1 MRSYNLR
8 DLTNIAQ
15 YNKFNRDTLEKA
27 LRLSEILKLFNENEE
42 FKGKY
47 VLKGG
52 TAINLCLFDFPRL
65 SVDID
70 MNFNSNSSKEEMLK
84 MRELHRKL
92 ISAFVSLD
100 GYTID
105 SKSRFTFTLD
115 SYLLKYTNAAG
126 SRDNIKIELNYSNRV
141 QILEPVNYELSS
153 KIIDNK
159 SVLALNKIELYGS
172 KIAALIGRTTARDVF
187 DVFQLINHKILLDN
201 ELEMLKKSSIFYL
214 SMSNEFQPFGD
225 LLNQFKKNLENMSF
239 SAVKRNL
246 IPLLHVGETIDMD
259 VFKQSVSQF
268 IQTLFELTETE
279 QKYID
284 LFNAG
289 EFNPELLF
297 DKAIADRLKEHPM
310 VLWKM
315 TNHNNKNNN

>member
-1 MRSYNLR
+1 MRNYNLR

-15 YNKFNRDTLEKA
+15 YNKFNRDTLEKVF
-27 LRLSEILKLFNENEE
+27 RLSELLKLFNENEE
-42 FKGKY
+42 LKGKY

-70 MNFNSNSSKEEMLK
+70 MNFNSNSSKEEMLE

-92 ISAFVSLD
+92 ISAFVALD

-105 SKSRFTFTLD
+105 PKSRFTFTLD

-126 SRDNIKIELNYSNRV
+126 SRDNIKIELNYSNRI
-141 QILEPVNYELSS
+141 QILEPVNYILSS
-153 KIIDNK
+153 QIIKNE
-159 SVLALNKIELYGS
+159 SILALNKVELYGS
-172 KIAALIGRTTARDVF
+172 KIAALIGRTTARDIF
-187 DVFQLINHKILLDN
+187 DVFQLINKQILLDS
-201 ELEMLKKSSIFYL
+201 ELDMLKKCSIFYL
-214 SMSNEFQPFGD
+214 LMSNEFQPFGD
-225 LLNQFKKNLENMSF
+225 LLNQFKKNMENLSF
-239 SAVKRNL
+239 SAIKRNL
-246 IPLLHVGETIDMD
+246 IPLLHVGERIDTD
-259 VFKQSVSQF
+259 VFKQTVSQF
-268 IQTLFELTETE
+268 IETLFELTETE

-284 LFNAG
+284 SFNAG

-310 VLWKM
+310 ALWKM
-315 TNHNNKNNN
+315 KNH

>member
-1 MRSYNLR
+1 MRSYNIR
-8 DLTNIAQ
+8 DLTKIAQ
-15 YNKFNRDTLEKA
+15 YNKFNRDTLEKV
-27 LRLSEILKLFNENEE
+27 LRLSELLKLFNENEE
-42 FKGKY
+42 LKGKY

-70 MNFNSNSSKEEMLK
+70 MNFNSNSSKEEMLE

-92 ISAFVSLD
+92 ISAFVALD

-105 SKSRFTFTLD
+105 PKSRFTFTLD

-126 SRDNIKIELNYSNRV
+126 SIDNIKIELNYSNRI
-141 QILEPVNYELSS
+141 QIFEPVNYKLSS
-153 KIIDNK
+153 KVIDNE
-159 SVLALNKIELYGS
+159 SILALNKVELYGS

-187 DVFQLINHKILLDN
+187 DVFQLIKNQILQGN
-201 ELEMLKKSSIFYL
+201 EIDLLKKCSIFYL
-214 SMSNEFQPFGD
+214 LTSNEFQTIGD
-225 LLNQFKKNLENMSF
+225 LLNQFKKNMENLSF
-239 SAVKRNL
+239 TALKRNL
-246 IPLLHVGETIDMD
+246 IPLLHVGERIDTD
-259 VFKQSVSQF
+259 AFKQTVSQF
-268 IQTLFELTETE
+268 IETLFELTETE

-284 LFNAG
+284 SFNAG

-310 VLWKM
+310 ALWKM
-315 TNHNNKNNN
+315 KHHK

>member
-8 DLTNIAQ
+8 DLTSIAQ
-15 YNKFNRDTLEKA
+15 YNKFNRDTLEKV
-27 LRLSEILKLFNENEE
+27 LRLSELLTLFNENEE
-42 FKGKY
+42 LKGKY

-70 MNFNSNSSKEEMLK
+70 MNFNSNSSKEEMLE

-92 ISAFVSLD
+92 ISAFVALD

-105 SKSRFTFTLD
+105 PKSRFTFTLD

-126 SRDNIKIELNYSNRV
+126 SRDNIKIELNYSNRI
-141 QILEPVNYELSS
+141 QILEPVNYNLSS

-159 SVLALNKIELYGS
+159 SILALNKVELYGS
-172 KIAALIGRTTARDVF
+172 KIAALIGRTTARDIF
-187 DVFQLINHKILLDN
+187 DVFQLINKQILLDS
-201 ELEMLKKSSIFYL
+201 ELDMLKKCSIFYL
-214 SMSNEFQPFGD
+214 LTSNEFQSLGD
-225 LLNQFKKNLENMSF
+225 LLNQFKKNMENMSF
-239 SAVKRNL
+239 SAIKRNL
-246 IPLLHVGETIDMD
+246 IPLLHVGERIDTD
-259 VFKQSVSQF
+259 AFKQTVSQF
-268 IQTLFELTETE
+268 IETLFELTETE

-284 LFNAG
+284 SFNAG

-315 TNHNNKNNN
+315 MNHK

>member
-1 MRSYNLR
+1 MRNYNLR
-8 DLTNIAQ
+8 NLTNIAQ
-15 YNKFNRDTLEKA
+15 YNKFNRDTLEKVF
-27 LRLSEILKLFNENEE
+27 RLSELLKLFNENEE
-42 FKGKY
+42 LKGKY

-70 MNFNSNSSKEEMLK
+70 MDFNSNSSKEEMLE

-92 ISAFVSLD
+92 ISAFVALD

-105 SKSRFTFTLD
+105 PKSRFTFTLD

-126 SRDNIKIELNYSNRV
+126 SRDNIKIELNYSNRI
-141 QILEPVNYELSS
+141 QILEPVNYKLSS
-153 KIIDNK
+153 KIIDNE
-159 SVLALNKIELYGS
+159 SILALNKVELYGS
-172 KIAALIGRTTARDVF
+172 KIAALIGRTTARDMF
-187 DVFQLINHKILLDN
+187 DVFQLINNQILADN
-201 ELEMLKKSSIFYL
+201 ELDILKKCSIFYL
-214 SMSNEFQPFGD
+214 LMSNEFQPFGD
-225 LLNQFKKNLENMSF
+225 LLNQFKKNMKNMSF
-239 SAVKRNL
+239 SAIKRNL
-246 IPLLHVGETIDMD
+246 IPLLHVGERIDTD
-259 VFKQSVSQF
+259 AFKQTVSQF
-268 IQTLFELTETE
+268 IETLFELTETE

-284 LFNAG
+284 SFNAG

-315 TNHNNKNNN
+315 MNHK

>member
-1 MRSYNLR
+1 MRSYNIR

-15 YNKFNRDTLEKA
+15 YNKFNRDTLEKV
-27 LRLSEILKLFNENEE
+27 LRLSELLKLFNENEE

-70 MNFNSNSSKEEMLK
+70 MNFNSNSSKEEMLET
-84 MRELHRKL
+84 RELHRKL
-92 ISAFVSLD
+92 ISAFVALD

-105 SKSRFTFTLD
+105 PKSRFTFTLD

-126 SRDNIKIELNYSNRV
+126 SRDNIKIELNYSNRI
-141 QILEPVNYELSS
+141 QILEPVNYKLSS
-153 KIIDNK
+153 KIIDNE
-159 SVLALNKIELYGS
+159 SILALNKVELYGS
-172 KIAALIGRTTARDVF
+172 KIAALIGRTTARDIF
-187 DVFQLINHKILLDN
+187 DVFQLINKQILLDS
-201 ELEMLKKSSIFYL
+201 ELDMLKKCSIFYL
-214 SMSNEFQPFGD
+214 LTSNEFQSLGD
-225 LLNQFKKNLENMSF
+225 LLNQFKKNMENMSF
-239 SAVKRNL
+239 SAIKRNL
-246 IPLLHVGETIDMD
+246 IPLLHVGERIDTD
-259 VFKQSVSQF
+259 AFKQTVSQF
-268 IQTLFELTETE
+268 IETLFELTETE

-284 LFNAG
+284 SFNAG

-315 TNHNNKNNN
+315 MNHK

>member
-1 MRSYNLR
+1 MRNYNLR

-15 YNKFNRDTLEKA
+15 YNKFNRDTLEKVF
-27 LRLSEILKLFNENEE
+27 RLSELLKLFNENEE
-42 FKGKY
+42 LKGKY

-70 MNFNSNSSKEEMLK
+70 MNFNSSFSKEEMLE

-92 ISAFVSLD
+92 ISAFVALD

-105 SKSRFTFTLD
+105 PKSRFTFTLD

-126 SRDNIKIELNYSNRV
+126 SRDNIKIELNYSNRI
-141 QILEPVNYELSS
+141 QILEPVNYKLSS
-153 KIIDNK
+153 KIIDNE
-159 SVLALNKIELYGS
+159 SILALNKVELYGS

-187 DVFQLINHKILLDN
+187 DVFQLVNNQILLDN
-201 ELEMLKKSSIFYL
+201 ELDILKKCSIFYL
-214 SMSNEFQPFGD
+214 LMSNEFQPISD
-225 LLNQFKKNLENMSF
+225 LLNQFKKNMENLSF
-239 SAVKRNL
+239 SAIKRNL
-246 IPLLHVGETIDMD
+246 IPLLRVGERIDTD
-259 VFKQSVSQF
+259 PFKQTVSQF
-268 IQTLFELTETE
+268 IETLFELTETE

-284 LFNAG
+284 SFNAG

-310 VLWKM
+310 ALWKM
-315 TNHNNKNNN
+315 KNNLQND

>member
-1 MRSYNLR
+1 MRSYNIR

-15 YNKFNRDTLEKA
+15 YNKFNRDTLEKV
-27 LRLSEILKLFNENEE
+27 LRLSELLKLFNENEE

-70 MNFNSNSSKEEMLK
+70 MNFNSNSSKEEMLET
-84 MRELHRKL
+84 RELHRKL

-105 SKSRFTFTLD
+105 PKSRFTYTLD

-126 SRDNIKIELNYSNRV
+126 SRDNIKIELNYSNRI
-141 QILEPVNYELSS
+141 QILEPVNYKLSS
-153 KIIDNK
+153 KIIDNE
-159 SVLALNKIELYGS
+159 SILALNKVELYGS
-172 KIAALIGRTTARDVF
+172 KIAALIGRTTARDIF
-187 DVFQLINHKILLDN
+187 DVFQLINKQILLDS
-201 ELEMLKKSSIFYL
+201 ELDMLKKCSIFYL
-214 SMSNEFQPFGD
+214 LTSNEFQSLGD
-225 LLNQFKKNLENMSF
+225 LLNQFKKNMENMSF
-239 SAVKRNL
+239 SAIKRNL
-246 IPLLHVGETIDMD
+246 IPLLHVGERIDTD
-259 VFKQSVSQF
+259 AFKQTVSQF
-268 IQTLFELTETE
+268 IETLFELTETE

-284 LFNAG
+284 SFNAG

-315 TNHNNKNNN
+315 MNHK

>member
-1 MRSYNLR
+1 MRSYNIR

-15 YNKFNRDTLEKA
+15 YNKFNRDTLEKV
-27 LRLSEILKLFNENEE
+27 LRLSELLKILNENEE

-70 MNFNSNSSKEEMLK
+70 MNFNSNSSKEEMLET
-84 MRELHRKL
+84 RELHRKL
-92 ISAFVSLD
+92 ISAFVALD

-105 SKSRFTFTLD
+105 PKSRFTFTLD

-126 SRDNIKIELNYSNRV
+126 SRDNIKIELNYSNRI
-141 QILEPVNYELSS
+141 QILEPVNYKLSS
-153 KIIDNK
+153 KIIDNE
-159 SVLALNKIELYGS
+159 SILALNKIELYGS
-172 KIAALIGRTTARDVF
+172 KIAALIGRTTARDIF
-187 DVFQLINHKILLDN
+187 DVFQLINKQILLDS
-201 ELEMLKKSSIFYL
+201 ELDMLKKCSIFYL
-214 SMSNEFQPFGD
+214 LTSNEFQSLGD
-225 LLNQFKKNLENMSF
+225 LLNQFKKNMENLSF
-239 SAVKRNL
+239 SAIKRNL
-246 IPLLHVGETIDMD
+246 IPLLHVGERIDTD
-259 VFKQSVSQF
+259 AFKQTVSQF
-268 IQTLFELTETE
+268 IETLFELTETE

-284 LFNAG
+284 SFNAG

-315 TNHNNKNNN
+315 MNHK

>member
-1 MRSYNLR
+1 MRNYNLR
-8 DLTNIAQ
+8 DLTKIAQ
-15 YNKFNRDTLEKA
+15 YNKFNRDTLEKVF
-27 LRLSEILKLFNENEE
+27 RLSELLKLFNENEE
-42 FKGKY
+42 LKGKY

-70 MNFNSNSSKEEMLK
+70 MDFNSNSSKEEMLE

-92 ISAFVSLD
+92 ISAFVALD

-105 SKSRFTFTLD
+105 PKSRFTFTLD

-126 SRDNIKIELNYSNRV
+126 SRDNIKIELNYSNRI
-141 QILEPVNYELSS
+141 QILEPVNYKLSS
-153 KIIDNK
+153 KIIDNE
-159 SVLALNKIELYGS
+159 SILALNKVELYGS

-187 DVFQLINHKILLDN
+187 DVFQLVNNQILLDN
-201 ELEMLKKSSIFYL
+201 ELDILKKCSIFYL
-214 SMSNEFQPFGD
+214 LMTNEFQPFGD
-225 LLNQFKKNLENMSF
+225 LLNQFKKNMKNMSF
-239 SAVKRNL
+239 SAIKRNL
-246 IPLLHVGETIDMD
+246 IPLLHVGERIDTD
-259 VFKQSVSQF
+259 AFKQTVSQF
-268 IQTLFELTETE
+268 IETLFELTETE

-284 LFNAG
+284 SFNAG

-315 TNHNNKNNN
+315 MNHK

>member
-1 MRSYNLR
+1 MRSYRIR

-15 YNKFNRDTLEKA
+15 SNKFNRDTLEKV
-27 LRLSEILKLFNENEE
+27 LRLSELLKLFNENVE

-70 MNFNSNSSKEEMLK
+70 MNFNFNSSKEEMLE

-92 ISAFVSLD
+92 ISAFVALD

-105 SKSRFTFTLD
+105 PKSRFTFTLD

-141 QILEPVNYELSS
+141 QILEPENYKLSS
-153 KIIDNK
+153 KIIDNE
-159 SVLALNKIELYGS
+159 SILALNKVELYGS

-187 DVFQLINHKILLDN
+187 DVFQLINNQILLDN
-201 ELEMLKKSSIFYL
+201 ELEMLKKCSIFYL
-214 SMSNEFQPFGD
+214 LTSNEFQPFGD
-225 LLNQFKKNLENMSF
+225 LLNQFKKNIENMSF
-239 SAVKRNL
+239 STIKRNL
-246 IPLLHVGETIDMD
+246 IPLLHVGETIDIND
-259 VFKQSVSQF
+259 FKQTVSQF
-268 IQTLFELTETE
+268 IETLFELTETE

-284 LFNAG
+284 SFNEG
-289 EFNPELLF
+289 KYNPELLF
-297 DKAIADRLKEHPM
+297 DKTIADRLKEHPM

-315 TNHNNKNNN
+315 MNHK

>member
-8 DLTNIAQ
+8 DLTKIAQ
-15 YNKFNRDTLEKA
+15 YNKFNRDTLEKVF
-27 LRLSEILKLFNENEE
+27 RLSELLKLFNENEE
-42 FKGKY
+42 LKGKY
-47 VLKGG
+47 VLKCG

-70 MNFNSNSSKEEMLK
+70 MNFNSNSSKEEMLET
-84 MRELHRKL
+84 RELHRKL

-105 SKSRFTFTLD
+105 PKSRFTYTLD

-126 SRDNIKIELNYSNRV
+126 SRDNIKIELNYSNRI
-141 QILEPVNYELSS
+141 QILEPVNYKLSS
-153 KIIDNK
+153 KIIDNE
-159 SVLALNKIELYGS
+159 SILALNKVELYGS
-172 KIAALIGRTTARDVF
+172 KIAALIGRTTARDIF
-187 DVFQLINHKILLDN
+187 DVFQLINKQILLDS
-201 ELEMLKKSSIFYL
+201 ELDMLKKCSIFYL
-214 SMSNEFQPFGD
+214 LTSNEFQSLGD
-225 LLNQFKKNLENMSF
+225 LLNQFKKNMENMSF
-239 SAVKRNL
+239 SAIKRNL
-246 IPLLHVGETIDMD
+246 IPLLHVGERIDTD
-259 VFKQSVSQF
+259 AFKQTVSQF
-268 IQTLFELTETE
+268 IETLFELTETE

-284 LFNAG
+284 SFNAG

-315 TNHNNKNNN
+315 MNHK

>member
-8 DLTNIAQ
+8 DLTKIAQ
-15 YNKFNRDTLEKA
+15 YNKFNRDTLEKVF
-27 LRLSEILKLFNENEE
+27 RLSELLKLFNENEE
-42 FKGKY
+42 LKGKY

-70 MNFNSNSSKEEMLK
+70 MNFNFNSSKEEMLE

-92 ISAFVSLD
+92 ISAFVALD

-105 SKSRFTFTLD
+105 PKSRFTFTLD

-126 SRDNIKIELNYSNRV
+126 SRDNLKIELNYSNRV
-141 QILEPVNYELSS
+141 QILEPVNYKLNS
-153 KIIDNK
+153 KIIDNE
-159 SVLALNKIELYGS
+159 SIFALNKFELYGS
-172 KIAALIGRTTARDVF
+172 KIAALIGRTTARDIF
-187 DVFQLINHKILLDN
+187 DVFQLINKQILLDS
-201 ELEMLKKSSIFYL
+201 ELDMLKKCSIFYL
-214 SMSNEFQPFGD
+214 LTSNEFQSLGD
-225 LLNQFKKNLENMSF
+225 LLNQFKKNMENMSF
-239 SAVKRNL
+239 SAIKRNL
-246 IPLLHVGETIDMD
+246 IPLLHVGERIDTD
-259 VFKQSVSQF
+259 AFKQTVSQF
-268 IQTLFELTETE
+268 IETLFELTETE

-284 LFNAG
+284 SFNAG

-315 TNHNNKNNN
+315 MNHK

>member
-1 MRSYNLR
+1 MRSYNIR

-15 YNKFNRDTLEKA
+15 YNKFNRDTFEKV
-27 LRLSEILKLFNENEE
+27 LRLSELIRIFNENEE

-70 MNFNSNSSKEEMLK
+70 MNFNSNTAKEEMLE

-92 ISAFVSLD
+92 IRAFVALD

-105 SKSRFTFTLD
+105 PRSRFTFTLD

-126 SRDNIKIELNYSNRV
+126 SRDNIKIELNYSNRI
-141 QILEPVNYELSS
+141 QILEPVNYKLSS
-153 KIIDNK
+153 KIIDNE
-159 SVLALNKIELYGS
+159 SILALNKVELYGS

-187 DVFQLINHKILLDN
+187 DIFQLVNNKILLDN
-201 ELEMLKKSSIFYL
+201 ELDILKKCSIFYL
-214 SMSNEFQPFGD
+214 LMSNEFQLFDD
-225 LLNQFKKNLENMSF
+225 LLNQFKKNMDNLSF
-239 SAVKRNL
+239 SAIKRNL
-246 IPLLHVGETIDMD
+246 IPLLHVGERIDTD
-259 VFKQSVSQF
+259 ALKKTVSQF
-268 IQTLFELTETE
+268 IETLFRLTENE

-284 LFNAG
+284 SFNAG
-289 EFNPELLF
+289 EFYPELLF
-297 DKAIADRLKEHPM
+297 EKAIADRLKEHPM
-310 VLWKM
+310 ALWKM
-315 TNHNNKNNN
+315 KNHKERL

>member
-1 MRSYNLR
+1 MKSYNIR

-15 YNKFNRDTLEKA
+15 YNKFNRDTLEKV
-27 LRLSEILKLFNENEE
+27 LRLSELLKLFNENEE
-42 FKGKY
+42 FQGKY

-70 MNFNSNSSKEEMLK
+70 MNFNSNASKEEMLE

-92 ISAFVSLD
+92 ISAFVALD

-105 SKSRFTFTLD
+105 PKSRFTFTLD

-126 SRDNIKIELNYSNRV
+126 SRDNIKIELNYSNRI

-153 KIIDNK
+153 KIIDNE

-187 DVFQLINHKILLDN
+187 DVFQLINDKILLGN
-201 ELEMLKKSSIFYL
+201 ELEMLKKCSIFYL
-214 SMSNEFQPFGD
+214 LTSNEFQPLGD
-225 LLNQFKKNLENMSF
+225 LLNQFKKNMENMSF
-239 SAVKRNL
+239 SAIKRNL
-246 IPLLHVGETIDMD
+246 IPLLHVGETIDIN
-259 VFKQSVSQF
+259 VFIQTVNQF
-268 IQTLFELTETE
+268 IETLFELTEAE

-284 LFNAG
+284 FFNAG

-297 DKAIADRLKEHPM
+297 DKAIANRLKEHPM

-315 TNHNNKNNN
+315 MNHK

>member
-1 MRSYNLR
+1 MRSYNKR
-8 DLTNIAQ
+8 DLANIAQ
-15 YNKFNRDTLEKA
+15 YHKFNRDTLEKVF
-27 LRLSEILKLFNENEE
+27 RLSELLKLFNENEE

-70 MNFNSNSSKEEMLK
+70 MNFNSNSSKEEMLE

-92 ISAFVSLD
+92 ISAFVALD

-105 SKSRFTFTLD
+105 PKSRFTFALD
-115 SYLLKYTNAAG
+115 SYFLKYTNAAG
-126 SRDNIKIELNYSNRV
+126 SRDNIKIELNYSNRI
-141 QILEPVNYELSS
+141 QILEPVNYKLSS
-153 KIIDNK
+153 KIIDNE
-159 SVLALNKIELYGS
+159 SILALNKVELYGS
-172 KIAALIGRTTARDVF
+172 KIAALIGRTTARDIF
-187 DVFQLINHKILLDN
+187 DVFQLINKQILLDSD
-201 ELEMLKKSSIFYL
+201 LDMLKKCSIFYL
-214 SMSNEFQPFGD
+214 LTSNEFQSLGD
-225 LLNQFKKNLENMSF
+225 LLNQFKKNMKNMSF
-239 SAVKRNL
+239 SAIKRNL
-246 IPLLHVGETIDMD
+246 IPLLHVGERIDTD
-259 VFKQSVSQF
+259 AFKQTVSQF
-268 IQTLFELTETE
+268 IETLFELTETE

-284 LFNAG
+284 SFNAG

-315 TNHNNKNNN
+315 MNHK

>member
-1 MRSYNLR
+1 MRSYNIR

-15 YNKFNRDTLEKA
+15 YNKFNRDTLEKV
-27 LRLSEILKLFNENEE
+27 LRLSELLKLFNENEE

-70 MNFNSNSSKEEMLK
+70 MNFNSNSSKEEMLET
-84 MRELHRKL
+84 RELHRKL

-105 SKSRFTFTLD
+105 PKSRFTFTLD

-126 SRDNIKIELNYSNRV
+126 SRDNIKIELNYSNRI
-141 QILEPVNYELSS
+141 QILEPVNYKLSS
-153 KIIDNK
+153 KIIDNE
-159 SVLALNKIELYGS
+159 SILALNKVELYGS
-172 KIAALIGRTTARDVF
+172 KIAALIGRTTARDIF
-187 DVFQLINHKILLDN
+187 DVFQLINKQILLDS
-201 ELEMLKKSSIFYL
+201 ELDMLKKCSIFYL
-214 SMSNEFQPFGD
+214 LTSNEFQSLGD
-225 LLNQFKKNLENMSF
+225 LLNQFKKNMENLSF
-239 SAVKRNL
+239 SAIKRNL
-246 IPLLHVGETIDMD
+246 IPLLHVGERIDTD
-259 VFKQSVSQF
+259 AFKQTVSQF
-268 IQTLFELTETE
+268 IETLFELTETE

-284 LFNAG
+284 SFNAG

-310 VLWKM
+310 ALWKM
-315 TNHNNKNNN
+315 MNHK

>member
-15 YNKFNRDTLEKA
+15 YNKFNRDTLEKVF
-27 LRLSEILKLFNENEE
+27 RLSELLKLFNENEE
-42 FKGKY
+42 LKGKY

-70 MNFNSNSSKEEMLK
+70 MNFNSNSSKEEMLE

-92 ISAFVSLD
+92 INAFVALD

-105 SKSRFTFTLD
+105 PKSRFTFTLD

-126 SRDNIKIELNYSNRV
+126 SRDNIKIELNYSNRI
-141 QILEPVNYELSS
+141 QILEPVNYKLSS
-153 KIIDNK
+153 KIIDNE
-159 SVLALNKIELYGS
+159 SILALNKVELYGS
-172 KIAALIGRTTARDVF
+172 KIAALIGRTTARDIF
-187 DVFQLINHKILLDN
+187 DVFQLINKQILLDS
-201 ELEMLKKSSIFYL
+201 ELDMLKKCSIFYL
-214 SMSNEFQPFGD
+214 LMSNEFQPFGD
-225 LLNQFKKNLENMSF
+225 LLNQFKKNMENLSY
-239 SAVKRNL
+239 SAIKRNL
-246 IPLLHVGETIDMD
+246 IPLLHVGETIDID
-259 VFKQSVSQF
+259 DFKQTVSQF
-268 IQTLFELTETE
+268 IETLFELTETE

-284 LFNAG
+284 SFNEG
-289 EFNPELLF
+289 KFNPELLF
-297 DKAIADRLKEHPM
+297 HKTIADRLKEHPM

-315 TNHNNKNNN
+315 MNQNNN

>member
-1 MRSYNLR
+1 MRSYNIR

-15 YNKFNRDTLEKA
+15 SNKFNWDTFEKV
-27 LRLSEILKLFNENEE
+27 LRLSELLKLFNEHEE

-47 VLKGG
+47 VLKCG

-70 MNFNSNSSKEEMLK
+70 MNFNLNSSKEEMLE
-84 MRELHRKL
+84 MRDLHRKL
-92 ISAFVSLD
+92 ISAFVALD

-105 SKSRFTFTLD
+105 PKSRFTFTLD
-115 SYLLKYTNAAG
+115 SYLLRYTNAAG
-126 SRDNIKIELNYSNRV
+126 SRDNIKIELNYSNRI

-153 KIIDNK
+153 KLIDNE
-159 SVLALNKIELYGS
+159 SILALNKVELYGS
-172 KIAALIGRTTARDVF
+172 KIAALIGRTTARDIF
-187 DVFQLINHKILLDN
+187 DVYQFINNKILLDK
-201 ELEMLKKSSIFYL
+201 ELDMLKKCSIFYL
-214 SMSNEFQPFGD
+214 LSSNEFQPFDD
-225 LLNQFKKNLENMSF
+225 LLNQFKNNMNNISF
-239 SAVKRNL
+239 NTIKRNL
-246 IPLLHVGETIDMD
+246 IPLLHVGERIDID
-259 VFKQSVSQF
+259 AFKQTVSKF
-268 IQTLFELTETE
+268 IETLFELTEME

-284 LFNAG
+284 SFHAG

-315 TNHNNKNNN
+315 MNHK

>member
-1 MRSYNLR
+1 MRSYNIR

-15 YNKFNRDTLEKA
+15 YNKFNRDTLEKV
-27 LRLSEILKLFNENEE
+27 LRLSDLLKLFNENEE

-70 MNFNSNSSKEEMLK
+70 MNFNSNSSKEEMLE

-92 ISAFVSLD
+92 ISAFVALD

-105 SKSRFTFTLD
+105 PKSRFTFTLD

-126 SRDNIKIELNYSNRV
+126 SRDNIKIELNYSNRI
-141 QILEPVNYELSS
+141 QILEPVNYKLSS
-153 KIIDNK
+153 KIIDNE
-159 SVLALNKIELYGS
+159 SILALNKVELYGS
-172 KIAALIGRTTARDVF
+172 KIAALIGRTTARDIF
-187 DVFQLINHKILLDN
+187 DVFELINKQILLDS
-201 ELEMLKKSSIFYL
+201 ELDLLKKCSIFYL
-214 SMSNEFQPFGD
+214 LMSNEFQPFGD
-225 LLNQFKKNLENMSF
+225 LLNQFKKNMENLSF
-239 SAVKRNL
+239 SAIKRNL
-246 IPLLHVGETIDMD
+246 IPLLHVGEGIDTD
-259 VFKQSVSQF
+259 AFKQTVSQF
-268 IQTLFELTETE
+268 IETLFKLTETE

-284 LFNAG
+284 SFNAG

-310 VLWKM
+310 ALWKM
-315 TNHNNKNNN
+315 MNHK

>member
-1 MRSYNLR
+1 MRSYNIR

-15 YNKFNRDTLEKA
+15 YNKFNRDTLEKV
-27 LRLSEILKLFNENEE
+27 LRLSELLKLFNENEE

-70 MNFNSNSSKEEMLK
+70 MNFNSNSSKEEMLET
-84 MRELHRKL
+84 RELHRKL

-105 SKSRFTFTLD
+105 PKSRFTFTLD

-126 SRDNIKIELNYSNRV
+126 SRDNIKIELNYSNRI
-141 QILEPVNYELSS
+141 QILEPVNYKLSS
-153 KIIDNK
+153 KIIDNE
-159 SVLALNKIELYGS
+159 SILALNKVELYGS
-172 KIAALIGRTTARDVF
+172 KIAALIGRTTARDIF
-187 DVFQLINHKILLDN
+187 DVFQLINKQILLDS
-201 ELEMLKKSSIFYL
+201 ELDMLKKCSIFYL
-214 SMSNEFQPFGD
+214 LTSNEFQSLGD
-225 LLNQFKKNLENMSF
+225 LLNQFKKNMENMSF
-239 SAVKRNL
+239 SAIKRNL
-246 IPLLHVGETIDMD
+246 IPLLHVGERIDTD
-259 VFKQSVSQF
+259 AFKQTVSQF
-268 IQTLFELTETE
+268 IETLFELTETE

-284 LFNAG
+284 SFNAG

-310 VLWKM
+310 ALWKM
-315 TNHNNKNNN
+315 KNNLQND

>member
-8 DLTNIAQ
+8 DLTKIAQ
-15 YNKFNRDTLEKA
+15 YNKFNRDTLEKVF
-27 LRLSEILKLFNENEE
+27 RLSELLKLFNENEE
-42 FKGKY
+42 LKGKY

-70 MNFNSNSSKEEMLK
+70 MNFNFNSSKEEMLE

-92 ISAFVSLD
+92 ISAFVALD

-105 SKSRFTFTLD
+105 PKSRFTFTLD

-126 SRDNIKIELNYSNRV
+126 SRDNLKIELNYSNRV
-141 QILEPVNYELSS
+141 QILEPVNYKLNS
-153 KIIDNK
+153 KIIDNE
-159 SVLALNKIELYGS
+159 SIFALNKFELYGS
-172 KIAALIGRTTARDVF
+172 KIAALIGRTTARDIF
-187 DVFQLINHKILLDN
+187 DVFQLINKQILLDS
-201 ELEMLKKSSIFYL
+201 ELDMLKKCSIFYL
-214 SMSNEFQPFGD
+214 LASNEFQPLGD
-225 LLNQFKKNLENMSF
+225 LLNQFKKNMENLSF
-239 SAVKRNL
+239 SAIKRNL
-246 IPLLHVGETIDMD
+246 IPLLHVGEGIDTNA
-259 VFKQSVSQF
+259 FKQTVSQF
-268 IQTLFELTETE
+268 IETLFKLTETE

-284 LFNAG
+284 SFNAG

-310 VLWKM
+310 ALWKM
-315 TNHNNKNNN
+315 MNHK

>member
-1 MRSYNLR
+1 MRSYNIR

-15 YNKFNRDTLEKA
+15 YNKFNRDTLEKV
-27 LRLSEILKLFNENEE
+27 LRLSELLKLFNENEE

-70 MNFNSNSSKEEMLK
+70 MNFNSNSSKEEMLET
-84 MRELHRKL
+84 RELHRKL

-105 SKSRFTFTLD
+105 PKSRFTYTLD

-126 SRDNIKIELNYSNRV
+126 SRDNIKIELNYSNRI
-141 QILEPVNYELSS
+141 QILEPVNYKLSS
-153 KIIDNK
+153 KIIDNE
-159 SVLALNKIELYGS
+159 SILALNKVELYGS
-172 KIAALIGRTTARDVF
+172 KIAALIGRTTARDIF
-187 DVFQLINHKILLDN
+187 DVFQLINKQILLDS
-201 ELEMLKKSSIFYL
+201 ELDMLKKCSIFYL
-214 SMSNEFQPFGD
+214 LKSNEFQSLGD
-225 LLNQFKKNLENMSF
+225 LLNQFKKNMENMSF
-239 SAVKRNL
+239 SAIKRNL
-246 IPLLHVGETIDMD
+246 IPLLHVGERIDTD
-259 VFKQSVSQF
+259 AFKQTVSQF
-268 IQTLFELTETE
+268 IETLFELTETE

-284 LFNAG
+284 SFNAG

-315 TNHNNKNNN
+315 MNHK